1 MKNKNLIKPKEG
13 RQTRKEVQKEKKGQI
28 ENTNLFQWIA
38 ILEKNSNQ
46 WGFLQQKVKQRAN

>member
-28 ENTNLFQWIA
+28 ENTNLFRWIA